1 MPPKTQALL
10 EALEAE
16 LGAGAVLTGEAVSQ
30 RAQGIW
36 RPAPL
41 EALAIVRPKDTRE
54 VSFVLKACFEAGQS
68 VIPQGGLTGLVH
80 GADTG
85 PEDLIL
91 SLERMN
97 AIEEIDQAGRTVRV
111 QAGVPLQSL
120 QETVAEQGLSFPLD
134 LGARGSCFLGGNLST
149 NAGGNRVLRY
159 GMARENTLGVEAVLA
174 DGTVIDS
181 LYGMV
186 KNNAGFDL
194 KQLFIGS
201 EGTLGIIT
209 RAVLRLREAPGS
221 RLSMLLALPD
231 FPSVTGLLR
240 HLDRGLGGQLSAFEV
255 MWPEFYEAVAT
266 APRCPAPPLPLGAPF
281 YVLAEMLGS
290 DPARDEAWVEAV
302 LAEAL
307 EAGLVSDAVL
317 ATTGARNEALWA
329 LRDSVDVLAAGKPT
343 QVFDVS
349 LPIGAMGAYVEAV
362 KAGVAAVDPEARV
375 FTFGHL
381 GDGNLHFV
389 ITPRP
394 RSSEGVTAIEAA
406 VYDPLKALRGSVSAE
421 HGIGLEKKPWLGHSR
436 SPAEVKLMQTLREA
450 LDPRGILNPGKVC

>member
-1 MPPKTQALL
+1 MRPEQTQLL
-10 EALEAE
+10 DTLRDR
-16 LGAGAVLTGEAVSQ
+16 LGPHAVLDAEAVAE

-41 EALAIVRPKDTRE
+41 VARALVRPRNTEE
-54 VSFVLKACFEAGQS
+54 VAFVLKACHEMGQP

-85 PEDLIL
+85 PDDLIL

-97 AIEEIDQAGRTVRV
+97 QIEEIDREARTARV
-111 QAGVPLQSL
+111 QAGVLLQGL
-120 QETVAEQGLSFPLD
+120 QEAVAEEGLSFPLD
-134 LGARGSCFLGGNLST
+134 LGARGSCFLGGNLAT

-159 GMARENTLGVEAVLA
+159 GMARENTLGIEAVLA

-194 KQLFIGS
+194 KHLFIGS
-201 EGTLGIIT
+201 EGTLGVIT
-209 RAVLRLREAPGS
+209 RAVLRLREAPRS
-221 RLSMLLALPD
+221 RLSMLLAVPD
-231 FPSVTGLLR
+231 FPSVTALLR

-281 YVLAEMLGS
+281 YVLAELLGA
-290 DPARDEAWVEAV
+290 DAARDEAWAESV
-302 LAEAL
+302 LGDAL

-317 ATTGARNEALWA
+317 ASTAARNEALWA

-349 LPIGAMGAYVEAV
+349 LPIGAMGAYVETVKTAV
-362 KAGVAAVDPEARV
+362 AKVDSSVKV

-389 ITPRP
+389 LTPRP
-394 RSSEGVTAIEAA
+394 REAEGVHALEAA
-406 VYDPLKALRGSVSAE
+406 VYDPLTALRGSVSAE
-421 HGIGLEKKPWLGHSR
+421 HGIGLEKKSWLGHSR
-436 SPAEVKLMQTLREA
+436 SPAEVQLMQTLREA